1 MPSAMHG
8 LHSPMRRAAA
18 PLAAAALAS
27 LAGLSAATPSY
38 KTFGTG
44 RSAIVVTSTQSTV
57 FEHTVGEAS
66 AFGVM
71 THFWMTG
78 GAGTDEMTVRYFV
91 DGEPTPSIEF
101 KPPMAAGVGFNDAA
115 PNWGN
120 SKIGRGSDVGGW
132 YVNLRIPFGR
142 SIRVTLAM
150 AAGSRPATAFVILRG
165 CENLPVHVGSIAL
178 PTSARLRL
186 HKIEDKTLAPFE
198 AVPIVDLPSGSG
210 LIYMHAIA
218 AASASFNFWEGCYR
232 LHVPHAQPF
241 PGTVLSTGTEDYF
254 DSAYGFHA
262 GPYHLPVSGCTHRKL
277 GAELAAPGGNET
289 AGEALGGVR
298 SLEVSAYR
306 FHEEDPLAFSGGVRM
321 VWRNGEY
328 INPKTHPESPK
339 CLIEQ
344 PGPGDKPAGGVVMN
358 TTITSYAW
366 VYTW

>member
-1 MPSAMHG
+1 MPTA
-8 LHSPMRRAAA
+8 LLSPRRRATAGQV
-18 PLAAAALAS
+18 AAAALAS
-27 LAGLSAATPSY
+27 LVGLATATPSY

-44 RSAIVVTSTQSTV
+44 RSAIELTSTPSTV
-57 FEHTVGEAS
+57 FEYTVGQAS
-66 AFGVM
+66 AYGVM

-78 GAGTDEMTVRYFV
+78 GEGTDEMTVRYYV

-120 SKIGRGSDVGGW
+120 AKIGRGSDIGGW

-150 AAGSRPATAFVILRG
+150 PAGSQPATAFVILRG
-165 CENLPVHVGSIAL
+165 CENLPVHVGSITL
-178 PTSARLRL
+178 PASARLRL
-186 HKIEDKTLAPFE
+186 HKIEERTFAPFE
-198 AVPIVDLPSGSG
+198 VVPIVDLPSGSG

-218 AASASFNFWEGCYR
+218 ANSSSFNFWEGCYR
-232 LHVPHAQPF
+232 LHTPHAQPF

-277 GAELAAPGGNET
+277 GAELRAPDGNET
-289 AGEALGGVR
+289 ASKVR
-298 SLEVSAYR
+298 ALEVSAYR
-306 FHEEDPLAFSGGVRM
+306 FHEEDPLAFTGGVRM
-321 VWRNGEY
+321 LWRNGEY
-328 INPKTHPESPK
+328 INAKTHPQSPK

-344 PGPGDKPAGGVVMN
+344 PGPGDMPAGGVVMN
-358 TTITSYAW
+358 TTLTSYAW